1 MQKFVDN
8 KEKVCRKKY
17 KNEADWHID
26 EFYLRNSC
34 LQIGLHLVKRNQNM
48 KQTNK
53 NANSDFSSALSSY
66 FYILTRHLRDA

>member
-8 KEKVCRKKY
+8 KEKVKVGRY

-34 LQIGLHLVKRNQNM
+34 LQIALHRVRFFLKSKPNEQ
-48 KQTNK
+48 KCEFF
-53 NANSDFSSALSSY
+53 D
-66 FYILTRHLRDA
+66 RDAYPVLKFILD